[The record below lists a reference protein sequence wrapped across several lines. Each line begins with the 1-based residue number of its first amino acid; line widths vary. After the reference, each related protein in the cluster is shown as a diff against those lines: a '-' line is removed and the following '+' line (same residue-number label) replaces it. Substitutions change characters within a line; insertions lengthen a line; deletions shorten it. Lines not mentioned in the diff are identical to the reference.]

1 MIHVCSFAMATSWRR
16 LIAAQRILLTSWCV
30 SAGQIMD
37 WDTRP
42 KNAGGSDPNF
52 SAAMYAEL
60 ISEDI

>member
-1 MIHVCSFAMATSWRR
+1 
-16 LIAAQRILLTSWCV
+16 
-30 SAGQIMD
+30 MD

-42 KNAGGSDPNF
+42 KNAGSSDPNF